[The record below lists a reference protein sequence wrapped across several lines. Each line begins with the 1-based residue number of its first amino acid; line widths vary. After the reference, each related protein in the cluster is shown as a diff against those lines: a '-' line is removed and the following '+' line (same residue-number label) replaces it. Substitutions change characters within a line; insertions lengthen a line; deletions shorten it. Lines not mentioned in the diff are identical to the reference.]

1 MDTFGMFGFLF
12 GMVGVVAFI
21 QVTRLKKEL
30 DDLKKSLKDAGVLQD
45 HAASQD

>member
-1 MDTFGMFGFLF
+1 MDTFGMLGFLF

-21 QVTRLKKEL
+21 QVSR
-30 DDLKKSLKDAGVLQD
+30 LKKSLKDAGVLQD